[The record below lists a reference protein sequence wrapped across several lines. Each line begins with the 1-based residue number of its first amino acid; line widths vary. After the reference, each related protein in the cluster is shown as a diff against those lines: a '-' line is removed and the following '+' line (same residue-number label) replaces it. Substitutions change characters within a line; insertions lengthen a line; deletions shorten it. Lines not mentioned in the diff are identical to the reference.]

1 MITCKLGDKEYY
13 IDFVSARVLREMQPA
28 LEAYGQIN
36 AAVNAA
42 AKGEAQPENQL
53 GMADAMDRL
62 IRWFCILFGN
72 QFTPDAVL
80 DLYPADR
87 VMHDVLL
94 AVMAVQTGTT
104 EALSDFP
111 TMAAAAK
118 KKP

>member
-1 MITCKLGDKEYY
+1 MITCKLGDKEYH
-13 IDFVSARVLREMQPA
+13 IDYVSARVLREMQPA

-36 AAVNAA
+36 AAIAA
-42 AKGEAQPENQL
+42 ASKGETPPENQL
-53 GMADAMDRL
+53 GMAEAMDHM
-62 IRWFCILFGN
+62 IHWFCILFGN

-87 VMHDVLL
+87 IMHDVLL

-104 EALSDFP
+104 GALSDFP